1 MVPDDGSSR
10 GGYKWS
16 NSEYR
21 LKAETKVIPNRLD
34 VDGERK
40 KQVMDDSTIFLSNEL
55 ERQLPL
61 TKMNWGVKTKDIH
74 LNVICIQTVLK
85 QNVINWTFVFLKSN
99 RDVLVRG
106 IRTHTVHFPEAW
118 YYFMIDN
125 T

>member
-1 MVPDDGSSR
+1 MPDDGSSR
-10 GGYKWS
+10 GGYKCS

-61 TKMNWGVKTKDIH
+61 TKMN
-74 LNVICIQTVLK
+74 
-85 QNVINWTFVFLKSN
+85 
-99 RDVLVRG
+99 
-106 IRTHTVHFPEAW
+106 
-118 YYFMIDN
+118 
-125 T
+125 